1 MTSDKRHSTGHSVDS
16 LQQKVMSCFELLVE
30 KPLCSQGDASKF
42 SNSKQMN
49 IKIFLGSQN

>member
-30 KPLCSQGDASKF
+30 KPLCSQGDASTVVIL
-42 SNSKQMN
+42 SK
-49 IKIFLGSQN
+49 